1 MANTVIQ
8 LKWSEVT
15 SAPSTLNVAEPAYS
29 NTSGKLY
36 IGRTNGGPIAVGGK
50 YYTDIVDAATDAN
63 TVSTIV
69 KRDASGI
76 FSATAVRA
84 SLYGNAN
91 TAAAW
96 QTART
101 IGVSGDA
108 NGTVSIDGSANA
120 NIPLTL
126 GNSGVSAG
134 AYGSVTQIPT
144 FTVDSKGRVTA
155 AANVSIS
162 TTLNI
167 AGDSGTDAVALA
179 SDTITFKGGDGITS
193 AVTAANT
200 TVILDLD
207 NTVVRT
213 SGAQSI
219 AGDLSVTGNLT
230 IVGTTTTVNTST
242 VTTTDSLIK
251 LAANNTVG
259 DVLDIG
265 FYGQANTGAAVTY
278 HGLVR
283 QAAGNFFLFK
293 GLTTDPTSNTLATG
307 SLTAANTATIRANLT
322 GGTVSSLASA
332 IAIADGGTG
341 STTAP
346 GAMANLMGY
355 TSTATAAGTT
365 TLTNTSSYYQQF
377 TGSTTQTVVLP
388 VTSTLT
394 TGWTFHIVNNS
405 SGLVTVQS
413 SGLNTVIIVPAGT
426 TAMVT
431 CIATAGTTAA
441 DWESGITDFSTYTGS
456 GNVVMNTSPVLTTPN
471 IGTPSFAVLTSA
483 TGLPLTTGVTGVL
496 PIANGGTNATAFNNA
511 QRIVY
516 DGTRL
521 VSIANTTTTV
531 TGGLSSANTITALS
545 YNSYGDITAYTG
557 AAIAIDTS
565 QITSGTIADA
575 RLPTKGTAG
584 TYANAAYVPVITTDA
599 YGRVTAVTNTAIAID
614 TSQITS
620 GTLGVTRGGTGFAS
634 YTANGVIIGGLT
646 STSALTSVAS
656 AVEGHV
662 LQISSSGIPT
672 FAHLNGG
679 SF

>member
-15 SAPSTLNVAEPAYS
+15 STPSTLNVAEPAYS

-36 IGRTNGGPIAVGGK
+36 IGRTNGGPIAVGGA
-50 YYTDIVDAATDAN
+50 YYTNIVDAATDAN

-126 GNSGVSAG
+126 GNSGVTAG
-134 AYGSVTQIPT
+134 GYGSVTQIPT
-144 FTVDSKGRVTA
+144 FVVDSKGRITS

-167 AGDSGTDAVALA
+167 AGDTGTDPVALA
-179 SDTITFKGGDGITS
+179 SDTITFVGGDGIT
-193 AVTAANT
+193 T
-200 TVILDLD
+200 TVYSANSNVKFDVD

-230 IVGTTTTVNTST
+230 IVGTTTTVNTAT
-242 VTTTDSLIK
+242 VTTSDSLIK

-265 FYGQANTGAAVTY
+265 FYGQSNTGSSVTY

-293 GLTTDPTSNTLATG
+293 GLPTDPTSNTLASG
-307 SLTAANTATIRANLT
+307 SLTAANTATLRANLT

-341 STTAP
+341 ATTAP
-346 GAMANLMGY
+346 AAMANLMGY

-365 TLTNTSSYYQQF
+365 TLTNASSYYQQF

-405 SGLVTVQS
+405 SGVLTVNS
-413 SGLNTVIIVPAGT
+413 SGSNLVITVPSGT

-471 IGTPSFAVLTSA
+471 IGVPSFATLTNA

-496 PIANGGTNATAFNNA
+496 PLTNGGSNNTTYTTGAFLTSNGTAF
-511 QRIVY
+511 
-516 DGTRL
+516 
-521 VSIANTTTTV
+521 VSVANT
-531 TGGLSSANTITALS
+531 
-545 YNSYGDITAYTG
+545 
-557 AAIAIDTS
+557 
-565 QITSGTIADA
+565 
-575 RLPTKGTAG
+575 GTAG
-584 TYANAAYVPVITTDA
+584 TYGNAAYHPVITTDA
-599 YGRVTAVTNTAIAID
+599 YGRVSAVTNTAIAID
-614 TSQITS
+614 TSQVTS
-620 GTLGVTRGGTGFAS
+620 GILGVTRGGTGFGS

-646 STSALTSVAS
+646 STSALSSVAS
-656 AVEGHV
+656 ATEGHI
-662 LQISSSGIPT
+662 LQINTSGIPT
-672 FAHLNGG
+672 FGYLNGG

>member
-483 TGLPLTTGVTGVL
+483 TGLPLTTGVTGTL
-496 PIANGGTNATAFNNA
+496 PIGNGGTNQTSFTNGIIAFN
-511 QRIVY
+511 
-516 DGTRL
+516 GTSL
-521 VSIANTTTTV
+521 ATLANTGTAGTYANAAYVPVITTDAYGRVSGIT
-531 TGGLSSANTITALS
+531 NT
-545 YNSYGDITAYTG
+545 
-557 AAIAIDTS
+557 AIAIDTS
-565 QITSGTIADA
+565 QLTSGTIADA

-584 TYANAAYVPVITTDA
+584 VYGNSAYHPVITTDA

-614 TSQITS
+614 TSAITS

-634 YTANGVIIGGLT
+634 YTANGVIIGGVT
-646 STSALTSVAS
+646 TTSALTSVAS
-656 AVEGHV
+656 STEGHV
-662 LQISSSGIPT
+662 LQISSSGVPT

>member
-15 SAPSTLNVAEPAYS
+15 STPSTLNVAEPAYS

-405 SGLVTVQS
+405 TGTLAVQS
-413 SGLNTVIIVPAGT
+413 SGLNAVITVPSGT

-431 CIATAGTTAA
+431 CIGTAATTAA

-456 GNVVMNTSPVLTTPN
+456 GNVVMNTSPVLKTPN
-471 IGTPSFAVLTSA
+471 IGTPTYAVLTSA
-483 TGLPLTTGVTGVL
+483 TGLPLTTGVSGVL
-496 PIANGGTNATAFNNA
+496 PLTNGGSNNTTYTTGAFLTSNGTAF
-511 QRIVY
+511 
-516 DGTRL
+516 
-521 VSIANTTTTV
+521 VSVANTGTAGTYANAAYVPVITTDAYGRVSGIT
-531 TGGLSSANTITALS
+531 NT
-545 YNSYGDITAYTG
+545 
-557 AAIAIDTS
+557 AIAIDTS
-565 QITSGTIADA
+565 QLTSGTIADA

-584 TYANAAYVPVITTDA
+584 TYANASHVPVITTDA

-614 TSQITS
+614 TSAITS

-634 YTANGVIIGGLT
+634 YTANGVIIGGVT
-646 STSALTSVAS
+646 TTSALTSVAS
-656 AVEGHV
+656 STEGHV
-662 LQISSSGIPT
+662 LQISSSGVPT

>member
-8 LKWSEVT
+8 LKWSETT
-15 SAPSTLNVAEPAYS
+15 SAPATLNVAEPAYS
-29 NTSGKLY
+29 NSSGKLY
-36 IGRTNGGPIAVGGK
+36 IGGGTSGNVIAVGGR
-50 YYTDIVDAATDAN
+50 YYTSLIDAATDAN

-69 KRDASGI
+69 RRDASGI
-76 FSATAVRA
+76 FSATAVKA

-405 SGLVTVQS
+405 TGTLAVQS
-413 SGLNTVIIVPAGT
+413 SGLNAVITVPSGT

-431 CIATAGTTAA
+431 CIGTAATTAA

-471 IGTPSFAVLTSA
+471 IGTPTYAVLTSA
-483 TGLPLTTGVTGVL
+483 TGLPLTTGVSGVL
-496 PIANGGTNATAFNNA
+496 PLTNGGSNNTTYTSGAFLTSNGTAF
-511 QRIVY
+511 
-516 DGTRL
+516 
-521 VSIANTTTTV
+521 VSVANTGTAGTYANAAYVPVITTDAYGRVSGIT
-531 TGGLSSANTITALS
+531 NT
-545 YNSYGDITAYTG
+545 
-557 AAIAIDTS
+557 AIAIDTS
-565 QITSGTIADA
+565 QLTSGTIADA

-584 TYANAAYVPVITTDA
+584 VYGNSAYHPVITTDA

-614 TSQITS
+614 TSAITS

-634 YTANGVIIGGLT
+634 YTANGVIIGGVT
-646 STSALTSVAS
+646 TTSALTSVAS
-656 AVEGHV
+656 STEGHV

>member
-8 LKWSEVT
+8 LKYSNSTATPSSLTQGEV
-15 SAPSTLNVAEPAYS
+15 AYS
-29 NTSGKLY
+29 NNSSKLFVGLSSGAIVA
-36 IGRTNGGPIAVGGK
+36 IGGS
-50 YYTDIVDAATDAN
+50 YYTGVVDAATDAN

-91 TAAAW
+91 TASIW

-126 GNSGVSAG
+126 GNSGVTAG
-134 AYGSVTQIPT
+134 SYGSVTQIPT
-144 FTVDSKGRVTA
+144 FSVDAKGRVTS

-167 AGDSGTDAVALA
+167 AGDTGTDAVALA

-219 AGDLSVTGNLT
+219 AGDLSVTGNLV
-230 IVGTTTTVNTST
+230 INGTTTTVNTST
-242 VTTTDSLIK
+242 VTTSDSLIK
-251 LAANNTVG
+251 LANNNTAG
-259 DVLDIG
+259 DTVDIG
-265 FYGQANTGAAVTY
+265 FYGTYNATGQKYA
-278 HGLVR
+278 GLVR
-283 QAAGNFFLFK
+283 QAGSNFFLFK
-293 GLTTDPTSNTLATG
+293 DLTTDPTANTLASG
-307 SLTAANTATIRANLT
+307 SLTAANTATLRANIT

-405 SGLVTVQS
+405 TGTLAVQS
-413 SGLNTVIIVPAGT
+413 SGANAVITVPAGT

-471 IGTPSFAVLTSA
+471 IGVPSFATLTNA
-483 TGLPLTTGVTGVL
+483 TGLPLTTGVTGTL
-496 PIANGGTNATAFNNA
+496 PIGNGGTNQTSFTNGIIAFN
-511 QRIVY
+511 
-516 DGTRL
+516 GTSL
-521 VSIANTTTTV
+521 ATLANT
-531 TGGLSSANTITALS
+531 
-545 YNSYGDITAYTG
+545 
-557 AAIAIDTS
+557 
-565 QITSGTIADA
+565 
-575 RLPTKGTAG
+575 GTAG

-599 YGRVTAVTNTAIAID
+599 YGRVSAITNTAIAID
-614 TSQITS
+614 TSQVTS
-620 GTLGVTRGGTGFAS
+620 GTLGIVRGGTGSSSF
-634 YTANGVIIGGLT
+634 TANGVIFGGLT
-646 STSALTSVAS
+646 STSPLLSVAS
-656 AVEGHV
+656 STEGHI
-662 LQISSSGIPT
+662 LQINTSGIPS
-672 FAHLNGG
+672 FAMLNGG
-679 SF
+679 TF

>member
-15 SAPSTLNVAEPAYS
+15 STPSTLNVAEPAYS

-36 IGRTNGGPIAVGGK
+36 IGRTNGGPIAVGGA
-50 YYTDIVDAATDAN
+50 YYTNIVDAATDAN

-126 GNSGVSAG
+126 GNSGVTAG
-134 AYGSVTQIPT
+134 GYGSVTQIPT
-144 FTVDSKGRVTA
+144 FVVDSKGRITS

-167 AGDSGTDAVALA
+167 AGDTGTDPVALA
-179 SDTITFKGGDGITS
+179 SDTITFVGGDGIT
-193 AVTAANT
+193 T
-200 TVILDLD
+200 TVYSANSNVKFDVD

-230 IVGTTTTVNTST
+230 IVGTTTTVNTAT
-242 VTTTDSLIK
+242 VTTSDSLIK

-265 FYGQANTGAAVTY
+265 FYGQSNTGSSVTY

-293 GLTTDPTSNTLATG
+293 GLPTDPTSNTLASG
-307 SLTAANTATIRANLT
+307 SLTAANTATLRANLI

-341 STTAP
+341 ATSAP
-346 GAMANLMGY
+346 AAMANLMGY

-365 TLTNTSSYYQQF
+365 TLTNASSYYQQF

-405 SGLVTVQS
+405 SGVLTVNS
-413 SGLNTVIIVPAGT
+413 SGSNLVITVPSGT

-471 IGTPSFAVLTSA
+471 IGVPSFATLTNA

-496 PIANGGTNATAFNNA
+496 PIANGGTNATAFNNG
-511 QRIVY
+511 QQITY

-531 TGGLSSANTITALS
+531 TGGLSAANTITSFTTNAW
-545 YNSYGDITAYTG
+545 GAVTAYTG

-565 QITSGTIADA
+565 Q
-575 RLPTKGTAG
+575 
-584 TYANAAYVPVITTDA
+584 V
-599 YGRVTAVTNTAIAID
+599 
-614 TSQITS
+614 TS
-620 GTLGVTRGGTGFAS
+620 GTLGIVRGGTGSSSF
-634 YTANGVIIGGLT
+634 TANGVIYGGLT
-646 STSALTSVAS
+646 STSPLLSVAS
-656 AVEGHV
+656 STEGHI
-662 LQISSSGIPT
+662 LQINTSGIPS
-672 FAHLNGG
+672 FAMLNGG
-679 SF
+679 TF

>member
-8 LKWSEVT
+8 LKYSNSTSTPASLTQGEV
-15 SAPSTLNVAEPAYS
+15 AYS
-29 NTSGKLY
+29 NSSNKLFVGLSSGAIVP
-36 IGRTNGGPIAVGGK
+36 IGGS
-50 YYTDIVDAATDAN
+50 YYTGLVDAATDAN
-63 TVSTIV
+63 TASAIV

-84 SLYGNAN
+84 SLFGNAN
-91 TAAAW
+91 TAATW
-96 QTART
+96 QTARL
-101 IGVSGDA
+101 IGVQGDA
-108 NGTVSIDGSANA
+108 TGQVSVDGSAAA
-120 NIPLTL
+120 NVPLVLANTA
-126 GNSGVSAG
+126 VTAG
-134 AYGSVTQIPT
+134 SYGSATNIPT
-144 FTVDSKGRVTA
+144 FTVDSKGRITA
-155 AANVSIS
+155 AANVALS
-162 TTLNI
+162 TTFNF
-167 AGDSGTDAVALA
+167 AGNTGTGTTSTGGTLTVVGTNGGGITTTFTDATDTFVVAVD
-179 SDTITFKGGDGITS
+179 S
-193 AVTAANT
+193 
-200 TVILDLD
+200 
-207 NTVVRT
+207 TVVRT

-230 IVGTTTTVNTST
+230 ITGTTTTVNTST

-251 LAANNTVG
+251 LATNNTVG

-293 GLTTDPTSNTLATG
+293 GLTTDPTANTLAAG

-388 VTSTLT
+388 VTSTLV

-405 SGLVTVQS
+405 SGLVTVNS
-413 SGLNTVIIVPAGT
+413 SGGNLVIVVPAGT

-431 CIATAGTTAA
+431 CIATATTTAA

-471 IGTPSFAVLTSA
+471 IGTPSFATLTNA
-483 TGLPLTTGVTGVL
+483 TGLPIVGGTTGTL
-496 PIANGGTNATAFNNA
+496 TIARGGTNQTTFTAG
-511 QRIVY
+511 QRILF
-516 DGTRL
+516 DGTSL
-521 VSIANTTTTV
+521 ASQANVSTTV
-531 TGGLSSANTITALS
+531 TGGLSAANTITALTT
-545 YNSYGDITAYTG
+545 NAYGDITAYTG
-557 AAIAIDTS
+557 S
-565 QITSGTIADA
+565 
-575 RLPTKGTAG
+575 
-584 TYANAAYVPVITTDA
+584 
-599 YGRVTAVTNTAIAID
+599 AIAID

-620 GTLGVTRGGTGFAS
+620 GTLGVVRGGTGSSS
-634 YTANGVIIGGLT
+634 YTANGVIYGGLT
-646 STSALTSVAS
+646 STSPLLSVAS
-656 AVEGHV
+656 STEGHI
-662 LQISSSGIPT
+662 LQINTSGIPS
-672 FAHLNGG
+672 FAMLNGG
-679 SF
+679 TF